1 MRGRSLRRVL
11 QVAKVGVV
19 AILWL
24 AALFLL
30 FCGAVRDEPQRPDP
44 EKVAGTTSAAL
55 ADAFA
60 TYSQLYFADRLPH
73 VTLVGW
79 SADLGE
85 EPAVAIFDPA
95 TKQYAI
101 FINDRLE
108 WSPELARLMLLH
120 EMVHVAHWDYHDDD
134 DPRFQ
139 QEMLR
144 LANRGAL
151 KGLW

>member
-1 MRGRSLRRVL
+1 MKRVL
-11 QVAKVGVV
+11 EAVKLAM
-19 AILWL
+19 AIVL
-24 AALFLL
+24 AATAPFLL
-30 FCGAVRDEPQRPDP
+30 FCGAARDKPQRPDP
-44 EKVAGTTSAAL
+44 EKIAGTTSAAL

-60 TYSQLYFADRLPH
+60 TYNQLYFADRLPY

-95 TKQYAI
+95 TKRYAI
-101 FINDRLE
+101 FVNDRLR

-120 EMVHVAHWDYHDDD
+120 EMVHVAHWDYANDD

-139 QEMLR
+139 AAMLR